1 MTARRRAWPWRR
13 RLPVVHQLEMAD
25 CGAACLT
32 MALRFHGRDLPLDRV
47 RAALDAGRDGTTA
60 EALRRVA
67 RSFGLVC
74 RPLRVEL
81 DELHLLGPGTILHWR
96 FSHWVVFERLHRGH
110 VEIVDPAA
118 GRRRISLDTA
128 SNCFTGIA
136 LELEP
141 GPEFVPGKTA
151 RLRSRRLR
159 AWLVRHRAVF
169 QRVIVVSAVL
179 QLLGL
184 ATPLATRLLIDD
196 IIPRGDHALFT
207 ILLGGIAGLVV
218 MHLVVSL
225 VRSYLMVQLSSLL
238 DRELTLGFF
247 DHLISLPY
255 VFFQRRPAGDLIARI
270 NSNNMVREILSYGA
284 MSAVLDATTAT
295 LYLAFMLAISPPI
308 TLVVVALAILE
319 VLVVWSTR
327 ARVRSLAFESL
338 DADARYQAYQVE
350 VLAAAES
357 LKAMGLEREAHAAT
371 ARHYHN
377 VLNTAIARGTLD
389 AWIQS
394 ILGALRVAAPLVVIA
409 AGAQLTMTGR
419 LSLGDMLAVS
429 ALSAGFFLP
438 ISLLVHTVARLQ
450 YLASQPER
458 LDDVLEA
465 APEQDRAAVRPAPA
479 LTGAV
484 SLANVTFAYGVDA
497 PDVIHDVSIEIAAGQ
512 FVALVGKSGAGKT
525 TLAHLMLGLYA
536 PRAGVVRYDG
546 VDLRELDFTSV
557 RRQIGVVP
565 QSPGLFGQSI
575 RSNIAFARPDAD
587 LAAVEAAA
595 RIAKLDDD
603 IRQMPLGYDTL
614 LSDRGGSLSGG
625 QRQRLA
631 LARAIVRRP
640 AILLLDEATSAL
652 DAATEAAL
660 QDAIGAL
667 ACTRVVIAHRLSTV
681 RRADVILVLDDG
693 RVVER
698 GTHDALLAAGGA
710 YARLVAAQRDA
721 APA

>member
-1 MTARRRAWPWRR
+1 
-13 RLPVVHQLEMAD
+13 
-25 CGAACLT
+25 
-32 MALRFHGRDLPLDRV
+32 
-47 RAALDAGRDGTTA
+47 
-60 EALRRVA
+60 
-67 RSFGLVC
+67 
-74 RPLRVEL
+74 
-81 DELHLLGPGTILHWR
+81 
-96 FSHWVVFERLHRGH
+96 
-110 VEIVDPAA
+110 
-118 GRRRISLDTA
+118 
-128 SNCFTGIA
+128 
-136 LELEP
+136 
-141 GPEFVPGKTA
+141 
-151 RLRSRRLR
+151 
-159 AWLVRHRAVF
+159 
-169 QRVIVVSAVL
+169 
-179 QLLGL
+179 
-184 ATPLATRLLIDD
+184 
-196 IIPRGDHALFT
+196 
-207 ILLGGIAGLVV
+207 
-218 MHLVVSL
+218 
-225 VRSYLMVQLSSLL
+225 
-238 DRELTLGFF
+238 
-247 DHLISLPY
+247 
-255 VFFQRRPAGDLIARI
+255 
-270 NSNNMVREILSYGA
+270 
-284 MSAVLDATTAT
+284 
-295 LYLAFMLAISPPI
+295 
-308 TLVVVALAILE
+308 
-319 VLVVWSTR
+319 
-327 ARVRSLAFESL
+327 
-338 DADARYQAYQVE
+338 
-350 VLAAAES
+350 
-357 LKAMGLEREAHAAT
+357 
-371 ARHYHN
+371 
-377 VLNTAIARGTLD
+377 
-389 AWIQS
+389 
-394 ILGALRVAAPLVVIA
+394 
-409 AGAQLTMTGR
+409 
-419 LSLGDMLAVS
+419 
-429 ALSAGFFLP
+429 
-438 ISLLVHTVARLQ
+438 
-450 YLASQPER
+450 
-458 LDDVLEA
+458 
-465 APEQDRAAVRPAPA
+465 